1 MNAWPG
7 EDLILSV
14 QGATT
19 CAGATSLTDHLT
31 TLCSD
36 TETNWLHLKT
46 SNTYIAIP
54 RCHAGASMQLERLM
68 YSLVSV
74 HDQCQ
79 ARLIRVR
86 IAYQCSPVGGCLVL
100 MSALE
105 LNIRK

>member
-1 MNAWPG
+1 
-7 EDLILSV
+7 
-14 QGATT
+14 
-19 CAGATSLTDHLT
+19 
-31 TLCSD
+31 
-36 TETNWLHLKT
+36 
-46 SNTYIAIP
+46 
-54 RCHAGASMQLERLM
+54 MQLERLM